1 MACAPIPARAV
12 QRLAVTMDSS
22 PTSAGSFGELVAS
35 PDRDIPDGPKTDHEY
50 DGIQEFDN
58 PMPRWWVWIFWGS
71 FYFAIC
77 YVLWLHVFMRGTPI
91 MEEYASDMSAAREEA
106 AKRDLGAAVTEEA
119 LDKLMKNAAVMTD
132 AKSTFA
138 KRCVQCHGPNGEGLI
153 GPNLTDDYWIHGQ
166 ASLMDIY
173 GVVNGGVPS
182 KGMPEWGKQLSRVEV
197 AKLSAYVGSI
207 RGKHVAG
214 KAPEG
219 VLLATTA
226 APARN

>member
-1 MACAPIPARAV
+1 
-12 QRLAVTMDSS
+12 MDSERTKGQGTEKDQLS
-22 PTSAGSFGELVAS
+22 
-35 PDRDIPDGPKTDHEY
+35 DHEY

-71 FYFAIC
+71 FYFAVC
-77 YVLWLHVFMRGTPI
+77 YFLWFNVYFKGTPVI
-91 MEEYASDMSAAREEA
+91 EEYAQDLSAARAEM
-106 AKRDLGAAVTEEA
+106 AKKAVGTKVTEEA
-119 LDKLMKNAAVMTD
+119 LEKLEHNPAMMTD
-132 AKSTFA
+132 AQGIFKR
-138 KRCVQCHGPNGEGLI
+138 RCVQCHNQNGQGLI

-182 KGMPEWGKQLSRVEV
+182 KGMPEWGKQLSPIEV
-197 AKLSAYVGSI
+197 AEVAAYVGTL

-219 VLLATTA
+219 TLLASV
-226 APARN
+226 APASK